1 MELYHG
7 SIVYS
12 PSAEKLEEHTDSYL
26 AVEGGVVEGI
36 YPTVPESLRGAPVTE
51 LGQNVL
57 IPAFSDLHVHAP
69 QYPQRGLAMDELLPD
84 WLAHHTFPLEAR
96 FADLDFARAVY
107 DAFAD
112 DLIAHG
118 TLHAV
123 VFGTIHPASTGY
135 LLSRLE
141 SLGLDAY
148 VGKVNMDTASPD
160 ELRET
165 TEGSLRETARFLE
178 QYGANRHARPILTP
192 RFAPTCSRELLFGL
206 GRLGAKYGV
215 GLQTHLVESRWEAA
229 EAKRL
234 FPDCS
239 CDTQIYERAGLL
251 DNGPVVGAHFI
262 FPSQED
268 IRILKKHGGWAVQ
281 CPDATISVIAGIM
294 SAGALADAGV
304 KLALGS
310 DLAAGH
316 SAAVYTQAARAVQL
330 GKLKA
335 FYEPEGNRA
344 ISFAQAFHM
353 ATKQGGALF
362 GSMTVLENVA
372 FPLREF
378 TELPDDLVLET
389 ARLRLAQVGL
399 SAAADRLPSEI
410 SGGMAKRAGLARA
423 MALDPRVLFLD
434 EPSAGLDPVT
444 SAGLDELILRLRDA
458 QGTAV
463 VIVSHELPSL
473 RRLADRAAFLSAR
486 EHRMLEVGKPSEM
499 ADGSPFAEVRAFFN
513 RAPEGEQGDRP

>member
-12 PSAEKLEEHTDSYL
+12 PSAEKLAEHTDSYL

-36 YPTVPESLRGAPVTE
+36 YPTVPESLRGAPITE

-316 SAAVYTQAARAVQL
+316 SAAVYTQTGRAVQL

-362 GSMTVLENVA
+362 GKVGSFEPGYRFDALAIGGVADAFQPLTPAQTVERFCYA
-372 FPLREF
+372 G
-378 TELPDDLVLET
+378 ET
-389 ARLRLAQVGL
+389 KHIRARYLAGKKL
-399 SAAADRLPSEI
+399 GER
-410 SGGMAKRAGLARA
+410 GG
-423 MALDPRVLFLD
+423 
-434 EPSAGLDPVT
+434 ET
-444 SAGLDELILRLRDA
+444 I
-458 QGTAV
+458 
-463 VIVSHELPSL
+463 
-473 RRLADRAAFLSAR
+473 
-486 EHRMLEVGKPSEM
+486 
-499 ADGSPFAEVRAFFN
+499 
-513 RAPEGEQGDRP
+513 